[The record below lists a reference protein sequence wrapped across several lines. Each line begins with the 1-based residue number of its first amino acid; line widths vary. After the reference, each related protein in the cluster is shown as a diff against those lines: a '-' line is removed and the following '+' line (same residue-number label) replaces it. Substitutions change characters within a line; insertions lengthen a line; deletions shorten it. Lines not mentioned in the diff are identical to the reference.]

1 MALILVLFIPP
12 LLPSLRASKLDVA
25 AVDAPRKRLSPEKRA
40 REAWLWHKLTRQR
53 LEVTHSLDAVAAS
66 PASTAT
72 DMADISVI
80 QGDNTLIAPAN
91 PFDLNGRTV
100 QFTPA
105 GSSYTIS
112 SSVAAFD
119 TNLGTKLNF
128 VLPPA
133 VNPKPD
139 TDPGDDAYTPQDLNF
154 TFPFYG
160 MSFSSVGVSSNGNL
174 VFKPPAVSQQVFD
187 DGAVDT
193 GESLMNC
200 KRVCHESRR
209 PARFGRPGRVHPRPE
224 RHLSAPRHR
233 PSPDHLE

>member
-1 MALILVLFIPP
+1 MISRTKRFLSLALILVLFIPP

-80 QGDNTLIAPAN
+80 QGDSSVIAPAN

-119 TNLGTKLNF
+119 TNLGT
-128 VLPPA
+128 
-133 VNPKPD
+133 
-139 TDPGDDAYTPQDLNF
+139 
-154 TFPFYG
+154 
-160 MSFSSVGVSSNGNL
+160 SSTWS
-174 VFKPPAVSQQVFD
+174 
-187 DGAVDT
+187 
-193 GESLMNC
+193 
-200 KRVCHESRR
+200 SRR
-209 PARFGRPGRVHPRPE
+209 LSIQNRTPIPAMTPTPR
-224 RHLSAPRHR
+224 RT
-233 PSPDHLE
+233 